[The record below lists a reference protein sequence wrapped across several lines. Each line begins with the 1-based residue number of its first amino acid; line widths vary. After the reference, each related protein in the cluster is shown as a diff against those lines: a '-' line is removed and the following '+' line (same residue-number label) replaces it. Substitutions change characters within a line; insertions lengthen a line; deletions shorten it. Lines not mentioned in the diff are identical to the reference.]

1 MSGQIL
7 CEPDHE
13 YVYYDKKQE
22 GKGGIAFIEF
32 DQNILPGI
40 ETCED
45 MVLAANI
52 FIVYLFT
59 ELEKIKGKR
68 SCGFAWL
75 RSSCAASAGHVFYH
89 AQARAQNGDCL
100 YVKI

>member
-22 GKGGIAFIEF
+22 GKGDIAFIEF

-68 SCGFAWL
+68 SCGSAWL
-75 RSSCAASAGHVFYH
+75 RSLCAASAGHVFYH